1 MTKEERQALILELLM
16 QHDSIL
22 VTDLATHLNVSSVT
36 IRKDLT
42 DLEREKKLYRNHGK
56 AILIDPY
63 IDNRNVSEKEKL
75 YVEEKR
81 LIGMKAANLIAPK
94 DSILIASGTTM
105 HALARSIAPADE
117 LTVITASMEV
127 SNILA
132 SEKNICI
139 IQLGGILRHSS
150 LSVVGKYAENILAD
164 FSCSKLFIGV
174 DGIDLDFGITTTNMM
189 EASLNRVMMQ
199 TAQKTI
205 VLADSSKF
213 GRRGFSKIADME
225 DIDHIITDSKI
236 PAFSIPELKS
246 PQMICG
252 KPSAYCAHSPTI
264 IFICSRRASSDL
276 WSRWMSSTRNSAPL
290 FRSRRRTQLQWRAR
304 IVFHEQLPAA
314 SGVSDSQ

>member
-1 MTKEERQALILELLM
+1 MTKEERQSIILELLI
-16 QHDSIL
+16 QHNSIL
-22 VTDLATHLNVSSVT
+22 VIDLATHLNVSSVT

-81 LIGMKAANLIAPK
+81 LIGMKAASLITPK

-105 HALARSIAPADE
+105 HALARSIVPVDE

-132 SEKNICI
+132 SEKNIYI

-225 DIDHIITDSKI
+225 DVDHIITDSHI
-236 PAFSIPELKS
+236 PPSTALRLEEMGIEVTIADSVHHNSI
-246 PQMICG
+246 
-252 KPSAYCAHSPTI
+252 
-264 IFICSRRASSDL
+264 
-276 WSRWMSSTRNSAPL
+276 
-290 FRSRRRTQLQWRAR
+290 
-304 IVFHEQLPAA
+304 
-314 SGVSDSQ
+314 

>member
-1 MTKEERQALILELLM
+1 MTKEERQSIILELLI
-16 QHDSIL
+16 QHNSIL

-81 LIGMKAANLIAPK
+81 LIGMKAASLITPK

-105 HALARSIAPADE
+105 HALARSIVPADE

-132 SEKNICI
+132 SEKNIYI

-164 FSCSKLFIGV
+164 FSCCKLFIGV
-174 DGIDLDFGITTTNMM
+174 DGIDIDFGITTTNMM

-225 DIDHIITDSKI
+225 DGDHIITDSRI
-236 PAFSIPELKS
+236 PPSTALRLEEMGIEVTIADSVHHNSI
-246 PQMICG
+246 
-252 KPSAYCAHSPTI
+252 
-264 IFICSRRASSDL
+264 
-276 WSRWMSSTRNSAPL
+276 
-290 FRSRRRTQLQWRAR
+290 
-304 IVFHEQLPAA
+304 
-314 SGVSDSQ
+314 

>member
-1 MTKEERQALILELLM
+1 MTKEERQSIIQELLI
-16 QHDSIL
+16 QHNSIL

-81 LIGMKAANLIAPK
+81 LIGMKAASLITPK

-105 HALARSIAPADE
+105 HALARSIVPADE

-132 SEKNICI
+132 SEKNIYI

-225 DIDHIITDSKI
+225 DVDHIITDSHI
-236 PAFSIPELKS
+236 PPSTALRLEEMGIEVTIADSVHHNSI
-246 PQMICG
+246 
-252 KPSAYCAHSPTI
+252 
-264 IFICSRRASSDL
+264 
-276 WSRWMSSTRNSAPL
+276 
-290 FRSRRRTQLQWRAR
+290 
-304 IVFHEQLPAA
+304 
-314 SGVSDSQ
+314 

>member
-1 MTKEERQALILELLM
+1 MTKEERQSIILELLI
-16 QHDSIL
+16 QHNSIL

-81 LIGMKAANLIAPK
+81 LIGMKAASLITPK

-105 HALARSIAPADE
+105 HALARSIVPVDE

-132 SEKNICI
+132 SEKNIYI

-225 DIDHIITDSKI
+225 DVDHIITDSHI
-236 PAFSIPELKS
+236 PPYTALRLEEMGIEVTIADSVHHNSI
-246 PQMICG
+246 
-252 KPSAYCAHSPTI
+252 
-264 IFICSRRASSDL
+264 
-276 WSRWMSSTRNSAPL
+276 
-290 FRSRRRTQLQWRAR
+290 
-304 IVFHEQLPAA
+304 
-314 SGVSDSQ
+314 

>member
-225 DIDHIITDSKI
+225 DIDHIITDSKFPPSTALRI
-236 PAFSIPELKS
+236 EEMGIEL
-246 PQMICG
+246 
-252 KPSAYCAHSPTI
+252 TI
-264 IFICSRRASSDL
+264 ADPCHHNNL
-276 WSRWMSSTRNSAPL
+276 
-290 FRSRRRTQLQWRAR
+290 
-304 IVFHEQLPAA
+304 
-314 SGVSDSQ
+314 

>member
-1 MTKEERQALILELLM
+1 MTKEERQSIILELLI
-16 QHDSIL
+16 QHNSIL

-75 YVEEKR
+75 YVEEKK
-81 LIGMKAANLIAPK
+81 LIGMKAASLITPK

-105 HALARSIAPADE
+105 HALARSIVPADE

-132 SEKNICI
+132 SEKNIYI

-225 DIDHIITDSKI
+225 DVDHIITDSHI
-236 PAFSIPELKS
+236 PPSTALRLEEMGIEVTIADSVHHNSI
-246 PQMICG
+246 
-252 KPSAYCAHSPTI
+252 
-264 IFICSRRASSDL
+264 
-276 WSRWMSSTRNSAPL
+276 
-290 FRSRRRTQLQWRAR
+290 
-304 IVFHEQLPAA
+304 
-314 SGVSDSQ
+314 

>member
-1 MTKEERQALILELLM
+1 MTKEERQSIILELLI
-16 QHDSIL
+16 QHNSIL

-75 YVEEKR
+75 FVEEKR
-81 LIGMKAANLIAPK
+81 LIGMKAASLITPK

-105 HALARSIAPADE
+105 HALARSIAPIDE

-132 SEKNICI
+132 SEKNIYI

-150 LSVVGKYAENILAD
+150 LSVVGKYAESILTD

-225 DIDHIITDSKI
+225 DIDHIITDSRI
-236 PAFSIPELKS
+236 P
-246 PQMICG
+246 
-252 KPSAYCAHSPTI
+252 PSTA
-264 IFICSRRASSDL
+264 
-276 WSRWMSSTRNSAPL
+276 
-290 FRSRRRTQLQWRAR
+290 AR
-304 IVFHEQLPAA
+304 IEEMGIELTIADAGYHN
-314 SGVSDSQ
+314 GI

>member
-1 MTKEERQALILELLM
+1 MTKKERQSIILELLI
-16 QHDSIL
+16 QHNSIL

-81 LIGMKAANLIAPK
+81 LIGMKAASLITPK

-105 HALARSIAPADE
+105 HALARSIVPVDE
-117 LTVITASMEV
+117 LTVIAASMEV

-132 SEKNICI
+132 SEKNIYI

-225 DIDHIITDSKI
+225 DVDHIITDSHI
-236 PAFSIPELKS
+236 PPSTALRLEEMGIEVTIADSVHHNSI
-246 PQMICG
+246 
-252 KPSAYCAHSPTI
+252 
-264 IFICSRRASSDL
+264 
-276 WSRWMSSTRNSAPL
+276 
-290 FRSRRRTQLQWRAR
+290 
-304 IVFHEQLPAA
+304 
-314 SGVSDSQ
+314 

>member
-1 MTKEERQALILELLM
+1 MTKEERQSIILELLI
-16 QHDSIL
+16 QHNSIL

-63 IDNRNVSEKEKL
+63 IDNRNISEKEKL

-81 LIGMKAANLIAPK
+81 LIGMKAASLITPK

-105 HALARSIAPADE
+105 HALARSIVPVDE

-132 SEKNICI
+132 SEKNIYI

-225 DIDHIITDSKI
+225 DVDHIITDSHI
-236 PAFSIPELKS
+236 PPSTALRLEEMGIEVTIADSVHHNSI
-246 PQMICG
+246 
-252 KPSAYCAHSPTI
+252 
-264 IFICSRRASSDL
+264 
-276 WSRWMSSTRNSAPL
+276 
-290 FRSRRRTQLQWRAR
+290 
-304 IVFHEQLPAA
+304 
-314 SGVSDSQ
+314 

>member
-1 MTKEERQALILELLM
+1 MTKEERQSIILELLI
-16 QHDSIL
+16 QHNSIL

-81 LIGMKAANLIAPK
+81 LIGMKAASLITPK

-105 HALARSIAPADE
+105 HALARSIVPVDE

-132 SEKNICI
+132 SEKNIYI

-225 DIDHIITDSKI
+225 DVDHIITDSHI
-236 PAFSIPELKS
+236 PPSTALCLEEMGIEVTIADSVHHNSI
-246 PQMICG
+246 
-252 KPSAYCAHSPTI
+252 
-264 IFICSRRASSDL
+264 
-276 WSRWMSSTRNSAPL
+276 
-290 FRSRRRTQLQWRAR
+290 
-304 IVFHEQLPAA
+304 
-314 SGVSDSQ
+314 

>member
-1 MTKEERQALILELLM
+1 MTKEERQSIILELLI
-16 QHDSIL
+16 QHNSIL

-42 DLEREKKLYRNHGK
+42 DFEREKKLYRNHGK

-81 LIGMKAANLIAPK
+81 LIGMKAASLITPK

-105 HALARSIAPADE
+105 HALARSIVPVDE

-132 SEKNICI
+132 SEKNIYI

-225 DIDHIITDSKI
+225 DVDHIITDSHI
-236 PAFSIPELKS
+236 PPSTALRLEEMGIEVTIADSVHHNSI
-246 PQMICG
+246 
-252 KPSAYCAHSPTI
+252 
-264 IFICSRRASSDL
+264 
-276 WSRWMSSTRNSAPL
+276 
-290 FRSRRRTQLQWRAR
+290 
-304 IVFHEQLPAA
+304 
-314 SGVSDSQ
+314 

>member
-1 MTKEERQALILELLM
+1 MTKEERHSIILELLI
-16 QHDSIL
+16 QHNSIL

-81 LIGMKAANLIAPK
+81 LIGMKAASLITPK

-105 HALARSIAPADE
+105 HALARSIVPADE

-132 SEKNICI
+132 SEKNIYI

-189 EASLNRVMMQ
+189 EARLNRVMMQ

-225 DIDHIITDSKI
+225 DVDLIITDSRI
-236 PAFSIPELKS
+236 PPSTALRLEEMGIEVTIADSVHHNSI
-246 PQMICG
+246 
-252 KPSAYCAHSPTI
+252 
-264 IFICSRRASSDL
+264 
-276 WSRWMSSTRNSAPL
+276 
-290 FRSRRRTQLQWRAR
+290 
-304 IVFHEQLPAA
+304 
-314 SGVSDSQ
+314 

>member
-164 FSCSKLFIGV
+164 FSCSKL
-174 DGIDLDFGITTTNMM
+174 LD
-189 EASLNRVMMQ
+189 R
-199 TAQKTI
+199 
-205 VLADSSKF
+205 
-213 GRRGFSKIADME
+213 
-225 DIDHIITDSKI
+225 
-236 PAFSIPELKS
+236 KS
-246 PQMICG
+246 
-252 KPSAYCAHSPTI
+252 
-264 IFICSRRASSDL
+264 
-276 WSRWMSSTRNSAPL
+276 
-290 FRSRRRTQLQWRAR
+290 
-304 IVFHEQLPAA
+304 V
-314 SGVSDSQ
+314 V

>member
-236 PAFSIPELKS
+236 PPSTALRIEEMGIELTIADPCHHNNLLKKKR
-246 PQMICG
+246 ICQNSDG
-252 KPSAYCAHSPTI
+252 L
-264 IFICSRRASSDL
+264 SSYIY
-276 WSRWMSSTRNSAPL
+276 N
-290 FRSRRRTQLQWRAR
+290 
-304 IVFHEQLPAA
+304 V
-314 SGVSDSQ
+314 

>member
-1 MTKEERQALILELLM
+1 MTKEERQSIILELLI
-16 QHDSIL
+16 QHNSIL

-81 LIGMKAANLIAPK
+81 LIGMKAASLITPK

-105 HALARSIAPADE
+105 HALARSIVPADE

-132 SEKNICI
+132 SEKNIYI

-174 DGIDLDFGITTTNMM
+174 DGIDLDFGITIRSMW
-189 EASLNRVMMQ
+189 V
-199 TAQKTI
+199 K
-205 VLADSSKF
+205 D
-213 GRRGFSKIADME
+213 
-225 DIDHIITDSKI
+225 
-236 PAFSIPELKS
+236 
-246 PQMICG
+246 G
-252 KPSAYCAHSPTI
+252 KLHWQAGGG
-264 IFICSRRASSDL
+264 
-276 WSRWMSSTRNSAPL
+276 
-290 FRSRRRTQLQWRAR
+290 
-304 IVFHEQLPAA
+304 IVFDSDPVAEWNEVYNKSAIMRTVLSTTGEDHVPAHR
-314 SGVSDSQ
+314 

>member
-205 VLADSSKF
+205 VLADSSKI

-225 DIDHIITDSKI
+225 AIDHIITDSKI
-236 PAFSIPELKS
+236 PPSTALRIEEMGIEL
-246 PQMICG
+246 
-252 KPSAYCAHSPTI
+252 TI
-264 IFICSRRASSDL
+264 ADPCHHNNL
-276 WSRWMSSTRNSAPL
+276 
-290 FRSRRRTQLQWRAR
+290 
-304 IVFHEQLPAA
+304 
-314 SGVSDSQ
+314 